1 MSQID
6 FGCIFDGF
14 TMNLRFGIG
23 EKSRG
28 RVEPFFSPVGDRDY
42 GIIIQLLGRLP
53 QDCVVIHVG
62 CFIYPRVT
70 ERTLSS
76 PCNLFVVDYFVE

>member
-28 RVEPFFSPVGDRDY
+28 RVEPFFSRVGDRDW
-42 GIIIQLLGRLP
+42 G
-53 QDCVVIHVG
+53 CV
-62 CFIYPRVT
+62 P
-70 ERTLSS
+70 
-76 PCNLFVVDYFVE
+76 NQ

>member
-14 TMNLRFGIG
+14 TINLRFGIG

-28 RVEPFFSPVGDRDY
+28 RVEQLFSPVGDRDWSVLLSNVAQRNV
-42 GIIIQLLGRLP
+42 IQRS
-53 QDCVVIHVG
+53 
-62 CFIYPRVT
+62 
-70 ERTLSS
+70 RT
-76 PCNLFVVDYFVE
+76 

>member
-6 FGCIFDGF
+6 LGCIFDGF

-28 RVEPFFSPVGDRDY
+28 RVEPFFSPVGDRDHMALF
-42 GIIIQLLGRLP
+42 LLLLIP
-53 QDCVVIHVG
+53 D
-62 CFIYPRVT
+62 
-70 ERTLSS
+70 RTLYILALLTQRPNYQSNS
-76 PCNLFVVDYFVE
+76 

>member
-6 FGCIFDGF
+6 FGWIFDGF

-28 RVEPFFSPVGDRDY
+28 RVEPFFSPIPKGDWGCDQSGVGIFPNFDFC
-42 GIIIQLLGRLP
+42 L
-53 QDCVVIHVG
+53 
-62 CFIYPRVT
+62 
-70 ERTLSS
+70 
-76 PCNLFVVDYFVE
+76 NLF

>member
-28 RVEPFFSPVGDRDY
+28 RVEPFFSPVGDRDN
-42 GIIIQLLGRLP
+42 
-53 QDCVVIHVG
+53 
-62 CFIYPRVT
+62 VT
-70 ERTLSS
+70 ECHRMSLKPLKLMTF
-76 PCNLFVVDYFVE
+76 PKVDFDTC

>member
-28 RVEPFFSPVGDRDY
+28 RVEPFFSPVGDRDVNPLLLKKNTKKVKKVKVPKMK
-42 GIIIQLLGRLP
+42 IIK
-53 QDCVVIHVG
+53 
-62 CFIYPRVT
+62 
-70 ERTLSS
+70 
-76 PCNLFVVDYFVE
+76 N

>member
-6 FGCIFDGF
+6 FGWIFDGF

-28 RVEPFFSPVGDRDY
+28 RVEPLFSPIPKGDIGSKKR
-42 GIIIQLLGRLP
+42 LLLIGRKESVLMCRGRIWDVLRMFP
-53 QDCVVIHVG
+53 GCVKDVLLM
-62 CFIYPRVT
+62 F
-70 ERTLSS
+70 
-76 PCNLFVVDYFVE
+76 

>member
-28 RVEPFFSPVGDRDY
+28 RVEPLFSPVGDRDIF
-42 GIIIQLLGRLP
+42 IIRRGLFAKFYLCGG
-53 QDCVVIHVG
+53 DCRIV
-62 CFIYPRVT
+62 
-70 ERTLSS
+70 
-76 PCNLFVVDYFVE
+76 

>member
-6 FGCIFDGF
+6 FGWIFDGF

-28 RVEPFFSPVGDRDY
+28 IVEPLFSPIPKGDVRP
-42 GIIIQLLGRLP
+42 G
-53 QDCVVIHVG
+53 
-62 CFIYPRVT
+62 FIKTSHDFVPRFARHEIVA
-70 ERTLSS
+70 SHK
-76 PCNLFVVDYFVE
+76 

>member
-1 MSQID
+1 MSQND

-28 RVEPFFSPVGDRDY
+28 RVEPFFSPVGDRD
-42 GIIIQLLGRLP
+42 GLPAHGRAILVSSKNQLISRRYNKSKDFK
-53 QDCVVIHVG
+53 Q
-62 CFIYPRVT
+62 
-70 ERTLSS
+70 
-76 PCNLFVVDYFVE
+76 NQK